1 MNCTG
6 RRPAIRAPILSAVTG
21 GNAGKARF
29 TTTRWSV
36 VQAAAAG
43 DAAEADQALA
53 ALCASY
59 WYPLYVY
66 LRRRGHDA
74 DDAEDL
80 TQAFFVRLIEKRAL
94 RHADPARGRFRS
106 FLLAA
111 LKHFTV
117 NEWERERAQKR
128 GGGSPPLSLDFER
141 AEHWFQRE
149 PSTNETPER
158 LFDRAWA
165 LTLLDHAMTRLRAD
179 LERSGRS
186 DQIERLTGYLMD
198 DQPHRYADTARELGM
213 SEGAVRVAVHRLR
226 RHFRDLVRQEIAQTV
241 SSSGELDDELR
252 HLLRA
257 VAK

>member
-1 MNCTG
+1 MKPAMKSSG
-6 RRPAIRAPILSAVTG
+6 R
-21 GNAGKARF
+21 
-29 TTTRWSV
+29 
-36 VQAAAAG
+36 AAG
-43 DAAEADQALA
+43 GAAQADQALA
-53 ALCASY
+53 ALCESY

-74 DDAEDL
+74 DDAQDL
-80 TQAFFVRLIEKRAL
+80 TQAFFVRLIEKRSL
-94 RHADPARGRFRS
+94 RYADPARGRFRS
-106 FLLAA
+106 FLLAS
-111 LKHFTV
+111 LKHFAV

-128 GGGSPPLSLDFER
+128 GGGSPPLSLDLAR
-141 AEHWFQRE
+141 AEHLFQLE

-158 LFDRAWA
+158 LFDKAWA

-186 DQIERLTGYLMD
+186 AQIERLTGYLMD
-198 DQPHRYADTARELGM
+198 DHPRRYAETASELGM
-213 SEGAVRVAVHRLR
+213 SEGAVKVAVHRLR

-241 SSSGELDDELR
+241 SSSEELDDELR

>member
-1 MNCTG
+1 V
-6 RRPAIRAPILSAVTG
+6 SD
-21 GNAGKARF
+21 GKARF
-29 TTTRWSV
+29 TTTRWSL

-43 DAAEADQALA
+43 ESAEADQALA
-53 ALCASY
+53 ALCESY

-74 DDAEDL
+74 DDAQDL

-106 FLLAA
+106 FLLTS
-111 LKHFTV
+111 LKHFAV

-128 GGGSPPLSLDFER
+128 GGGSPPLSLDLER

-198 DQPHRYADTARELGM
+198 DHPQRYAETASELGM
-213 SEGAVRVAVHRLR
+213 SEGAVKVAVHRLR

-241 SSSGELDDELR
+241 SSSEELDDELR

-257 VAK
+257 VAR